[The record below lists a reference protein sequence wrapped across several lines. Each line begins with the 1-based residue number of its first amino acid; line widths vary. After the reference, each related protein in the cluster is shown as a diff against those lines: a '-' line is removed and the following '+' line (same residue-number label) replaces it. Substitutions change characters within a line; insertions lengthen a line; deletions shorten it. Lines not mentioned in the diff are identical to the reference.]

1 MNSCSNGKEDKSLLY
16 ERLGLQQKALE
27 EVLLEILEK
36 KSELS
41 KKFRPTNNLQY

>member
-1 MNSCSNGKEDKSLLY
+1 MSCCSNSKGDKSLLY

-36 KSELS
+36 KYELS
-41 KKFRPTNNLQY
+41 KKFCQTNN

>member
-1 MNSCSNGKEDKSLLY
+1 MNCCSNSKEDKSLLY

-36 KSELS
+36 KYELT
-41 KKFRPTNNLQY
+41 KNLRQTDY